1 MAPSAAA
8 RRLRSVARARLGER
22 RASLPARNDVAGAAS
37 EAEIAEVEYLWEDSD
52 EARAEPLSQKQI
64 DFFMTECALRAR
76 HLMPTCSALCVRL
89 TVYAVSLRTG
99 ATCSCPASSASSTR
113 ASCAAISTR

>member
-8 RRLRSVARARLGER
+8 RRLRSVARALGER

-37 EAEIAEVEYLWEDSD
+37 EDEIAEVEYLWEDSD

-64 DFFMTECALRAR
+64 DFFMTECALGG
-76 HLMPTCSALCVRL
+76 P
-89 TVYAVSLRTG
+89 
-99 ATCSCPASSASSTR
+99 AT
-113 ASCAAISTR
+113 